1 MHLTS
6 SHEVQLLNQVLP
18 HLVNAIDRGNSIA
31 MFCPFCQVNGFKSNG
46 KKWSQSERKGF
57 LLNNN
62 KNGYHHCIFYCHI
75 DNCPSHA
82 LSTGGGGIGLQVFAD
97 YVLNKGHFIPSK
109 PKKLDT
115 VKRMGSLNKNPE
127 KPVVERSQDVSKPKN
142 VKVYPRP
149 TRNQQNGLGA
159 GLDRKIA
166 ARRNQRKNYWETEKW
181 MNDDRV

>member
-1 MHLTS
+1 MNLTS
-6 SHEVQLLNQVLP
+6 THEVQLLNQVLP
-18 HLVNAIDRGNSIA
+18 HLINTLDKGSSIA

-62 KNGYHHCIFYCHI
+62 KNGYHHCVFYCHI

-82 LSTGGGGIGLQVFAD
+82 LSTGRGGVGLQVFAD
-97 YVLNKGHFIPSK
+97 YVLDTHRCTPSK
-109 PKKLDT
+109 PKKLGA

-127 KPVVERSQDVSKPKN
+127 NPVAETIQDNSKLKN

-166 ARRNQRKNYWETEKW
+166 LRKNQRKNYWETDKW